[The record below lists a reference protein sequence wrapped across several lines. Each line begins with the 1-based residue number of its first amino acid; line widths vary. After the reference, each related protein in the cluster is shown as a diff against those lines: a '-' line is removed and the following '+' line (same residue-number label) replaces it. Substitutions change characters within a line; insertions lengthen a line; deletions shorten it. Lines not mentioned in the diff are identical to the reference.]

1 MKNRTL
7 HFACISVLF
16 WMSHSSNAAPPEI
29 NTNTIE
35 KSQSKPNSNVSVR
48 VKVLNQLLQEQW
60 EYTLKNSPET
70 ATVLGD
76 LRYNNRWTE
85 LSKNQIE
92 KDKKSTQNFLKRFEA
107 IDSTG
112 FSVTD
117 QLNKDLMIYQLKET
131 LKNYDLKLYEMPFNQ
146 MWGLHL
152 QFPGFISSIPF
163 DNAKQYQDYISRL
176 KQIPLILDQGIQLAK
191 QGQKDGLMPPKYLI
205 EKVAKQINSI
215 AAPAGADS
223 VFASPLKQFPK
234 NISKAEQE
242 RLSREIL
249 QTIDQNV
256 RPAYQKLGTF
266 IQKDYLPY
274 GRQHEG
280 IWSLP
285 NGDELYRFYVENN
298 TTTSESPENIHQLG
312 LKEVARIE
320 AEMLKIAKAQGFN
333 DLKSFQQSLK
343 TNPAVFPKSREEILE
358 IYRGYIAQMQPELP
372 KLFGLL
378 PKNKVEVLPVE
389 QYREKEAAGAEY
401 HQGTPDGSR
410 PGQVY
415 VNTGDFSERSKISME
430 ATAYHEAIP
439 GHHMQID
446 IAQNLPNLPMFRKQP
461 NHTAYIEGW
470 ALYAEQLGKD
480 VGFYKDPL
488 SDYGRLSSE
497 LFRACRLVV
506 DTGVHYKKWTR
517 QQMIDF
523 MREHSALDEPDIQ
536 AEADRYIAI
545 PAQALAYK
553 MGQLKIL
560 ELRELAKQELG
571 DRFDIKAFHDMILN
585 EGKLPLNILNARIKN
600 WIKEQKAKEKKKNQN
615 LGQVL
620 VGPDLK
626 TNRKQNIIIKN
637 IFYFR
642 TLKWKNL

>member
-7 HFACISVLF
+7 HYACISVLF
-16 WMSHSSNAAPPEI
+16 WMSHSSHATPPEI
-29 NTNTIE
+29 NTNTTE
-35 KSQSKPNSNVSVR
+35 KSQAKQKSDVSVR
-48 VKVLNQLLQEQW
+48 VKALNQLLQEQW
-60 EYTLKNSPET
+60 EYTLKNNPET
-70 ATVLGD
+70 ATTLGD
-76 LRYNNRWTE
+76 LRYNDRWTE
-85 LSKNQIE
+85 ISKNQIE
-92 KDKKSTQNFLKRFEA
+92 KDKKTTQNFLKRFEA

-112 FSVTD
+112 FSATD

-163 DNAKQYQDYISRL
+163 DNAKQYQDYIARL

-205 EKVAKQINSI
+205 EKVAKQITSI
-215 AAPAGADS
+215 AMPAGKDS

-480 VGFYKDPL
+480 VGFYKDQL

-571 DRFDIKAFHDMILN
+571 DRFDIKTFHDMILN
-585 EGKLPLNILNARIKN
+585 AGTLPLNILDARIKN
-600 WIKEQKAKEKKKNQN
+600 WIKEQKAAA
-615 LGQVL
+615 
-620 VGPDLK
+620 
-626 TNRKQNIIIKN
+626 
-637 IFYFR
+637 
-642 TLKWKNL
+642 

>member
-16 WMSHSSNAAPPEI
+16 WMSHSSNATTPEI
-29 NTNTIE
+29 STNTTE
-35 KSQSKPNSNVSVR
+35 KSQAKQNSNVSAR
-48 VKVLNQLLQEQW
+48 VKALNQLLQEQW
-60 EYTLKNSPET
+60 EYTLKNNPET
-70 ATVLGD
+70 ATTLGD
-76 LRYNNRWTE
+76 LRYNDRWTE
-85 LSKNQIE
+85 SSKNQIE
-92 KDKKSTQNFLKRFEA
+92 KDKKTTQNFLKRFEA

-112 FSVTD
+112 FSATD

-131 LKNYDLKLYEMPFNQ
+131 LKSYDLKLYEMPFNQ

-163 DNAKQYQDYISRL
+163 DNTKQYQDYIARL

-215 AAPAGADS
+215 ATPAGKDS
-223 VFASPLKQFPK
+223 VFASPLKQFP
-234 NISKAEQE
+234 NSISKAEQE

-249 QTIDQNV
+249 QAIDQNV

-266 IQKDYLPY
+266 IQKDYLPH

-285 NGDELYRFYVENN
+285 NGDELYRYYVENN
-298 TTTSESPENIHQLG
+298 TTTLENPENIHQLG

-523 MREHSALDEPDIQ
+523 MREYSALDEPDIQ

-585 EGKLPLNILNARIKN
+585 PGTLPLNILDARIKN
-600 WIKEQKAKEKKKNQN
+600 WIKEQKAAA
-615 LGQVL
+615 
-620 VGPDLK
+620 
-626 TNRKQNIIIKN
+626 
-637 IFYFR
+637 
-642 TLKWKNL
+642 

>member
-1 MKNRTL
+1 ML
-7 HFACISVLF
+7 Q
-16 WMSHSSNAAPPEI
+16 PPEI

-35 KSQSKPNSNVSVR
+35 KSQSKQKSDVSIR
-48 VKVLNQLLQEQW
+48 VKALNQLLQEQW
-60 EYTLKNSPET
+60 EYTLKNSPEI

-76 LRYNNRWTE
+76 LRYNDRWTE
-85 LSKNQIE
+85 FSKTQIE

-112 FSVTD
+112 FSATD

-163 DNAKQYQDYISRL
+163 DNTKQYQDYISRL

-215 AAPAGADS
+215 AAPAGKDS

-249 QTIDQNV
+249 QAIDQNV

-266 IQKDYLPY
+266 IQKDYLPH

-517 QQMIDF
+517 QQIIDF

-536 AEADRYIAI
+536 AETDRYIAI

-585 EGKLPLNILNARIKN
+585 AGTLPLNILDARIKN
-600 WIKEQKAKEKKKNQN
+600 WIKEQKAAA
-615 LGQVL
+615 
-620 VGPDLK
+620 
-626 TNRKQNIIIKN
+626 
-637 IFYFR
+637 
-642 TLKWKNL
+642 

>member
-16 WMSHSSNAAPPEI
+16 WMSHSSGAANPEI

-35 KSQSKPNSNVSVR
+35 KSQSKQKSDISVR
-48 VKVLNQLLQEQW
+48 VKALNQLLQEQW
-60 EYTLKNSPET
+60 EYTLKNNPEI
-70 ATVLGD
+70 ATTLGD

-85 LSKNQIE
+85 ISKNQIE
-92 KDKKSTQNFLKRFEA
+92 KDKKTTQNFLKRFEA

-112 FSVTD
+112 FSATD
-117 QLNKDLMIYQLKET
+117 QLNKDLMIYQLKES
-131 LKNYDLKLYEMPFNQ
+131 LKYYDLKLYEMPFNQ

-176 KQIPLILDQGIQLAK
+176 KQIPLILEQGVQLAK

-205 EKVAKQINSI
+205 EKVAKQITSI
-215 AAPAGADS
+215 ATPAGKDS

-242 RLSREIL
+242 RLSREVL
-249 QTIDQNV
+249 QAIDQNV

-298 TTTSESPENIHQLG
+298 TTTSESPETIHQLG

-378 PKNKVEVLPVE
+378 PKNKVEVLAVE

-480 VGFYKDPL
+480 VGFYKDQL

-536 AEADRYIAI
+536 AETDRYIAI

-560 ELRELAKQELG
+560 ELRELAKHELG
-571 DRFDIKAFHDMILN
+571 DRFDIKAFHDMVLN
-585 EGKLPLNILNARIKN
+585 AGTLPLNILDARIKN
-600 WIKEQKAKEKKKNQN
+600 WIKEQKAAA
-615 LGQVL
+615 
-620 VGPDLK
+620 
-626 TNRKQNIIIKN
+626 
-637 IFYFR
+637 
-642 TLKWKNL
+642 

>member
-7 HFACISVLF
+7 HFACISALF
-16 WMSHSSNAAPPEI
+16 WMSHSSNATSPEI
-29 NTNTIE
+29 NINTIE
-35 KSQSKPNSNVSVR
+35 KSQAKQNSNISVR
-48 VKVLNQLLQEQW
+48 VKALNQLLQEQW
-60 EYTLKNSPET
+60 EYTLKNNPET
-70 ATVLGD
+70 ATTLGD
-76 LRYNNRWTE
+76 LRYNDRWTE
-85 LSKNQIE
+85 SSKNQIE
-92 KDKKSTQNFLKRFEA
+92 KDKKTTQNFLKRFEA

-112 FSVTD
+112 FSATD
-117 QLNKDLMIYQLKET
+117 QLNKDLMIYQLKDS
-131 LKNYDLKLYEMPFNQ
+131 LKSYDLKLYEMPFNQ

-163 DNAKQYQDYISRL
+163 NNVKQYQDYIARL

-191 QGQKDGLMPPKYLI
+191 QGQKDGLIPPKYLL
-205 EKVAKQINSI
+205 EKVAKQIDSI
-215 AAPAGADS
+215 ATPAGEDS
-223 VFASPLKQFPK
+223 VFASPLKQFP
-234 NISKAEQE
+234 NSIPKAEQE

-249 QTIDQNV
+249 QAIDQNV

-266 IQKDYLPY
+266 IQKDYLPH

-298 TTTSESPENIHQLG
+298 TTTLESPENIHQLG

-553 MGQLKIL
+553 MGQLKII

-585 EGKLPLNILNARIKN
+585 AGTLPLNILDARIKN
-600 WIKEQKAKEKKKNQN
+600 WIKEQKAAA
-615 LGQVL
+615 
-620 VGPDLK
+620 
-626 TNRKQNIIIKN
+626 
-637 IFYFR
+637 
-642 TLKWKNL
+642 

>member
-16 WMSHSSNAAPPEI
+16 WMSHSSNATTPEI
-29 NTNTIE
+29 STNTTE
-35 KSQSKPNSNVSVR
+35 KSQAKQNSNVSAR
-48 VKVLNQLLQEQW
+48 VKALNQLLQEQW
-60 EYTLKNSPET
+60 EYTLKNNPET
-70 ATVLGD
+70 ATTLGD
-76 LRYNNRWTE
+76 LRYNDRWTE
-85 LSKNQIE
+85 SSKNQIE
-92 KDKKSTQNFLKRFEA
+92 KDKKTTQNFLKRFEA

-112 FSVTD
+112 FSATD

-131 LKNYDLKLYEMPFNQ
+131 LKSYDLKLYEMPFNQ

-163 DNAKQYQDYISRL
+163 DNTKQYQDYIARL

-215 AAPAGADS
+215 ATPAGKDS
-223 VFASPLKQFPK
+223 VFASPLKQFP
-234 NISKAEQE
+234 NSISKAEQE

-249 QTIDQNV
+249 QAIDQNV

-266 IQKDYLPY
+266 IQKDYLPH

-285 NGDELYRFYVENN
+285 NGDELYRYYVENN
-298 TTTSESPENIHQLG
+298 TTTLESPENIHQLG

-358 IYRGYIAQMQPELP
+358 IYHGYIAQMQPELP

-560 ELRELAKQELG
+560 ELRELAKEELG
-571 DRFDIKAFHDMILN
+571 DHFDIKAFHDMILN
-585 EGKLPLNILNARIKN
+585 AGTLPLNILDARIKN
-600 WIKEQKAKEKKKNQN
+600 WIKEQKAAA
-615 LGQVL
+615 
-620 VGPDLK
+620 
-626 TNRKQNIIIKN
+626 
-637 IFYFR
+637 
-642 TLKWKNL
+642 

>member
-16 WMSHSSNAAPPEI
+16 WMSHSSNATPPEI
-29 NTNTIE
+29 STNTTE
-35 KSQSKPNSNVSVR
+35 KSQAKQNSNVSVR
-48 VKVLNQLLQEQW
+48 VKALNQLLQEQW
-60 EYTLKNSPET
+60 EYTLKNNPET
-70 ATVLGD
+70 ATTLGD
-76 LRYNNRWTE
+76 LRYNDRWTE
-85 LSKNQIE
+85 FSKNQIE
-92 KDKKSTQNFLKRFEA
+92 KDKKTTQNFLKRFEA

-112 FSVTD
+112 FSATD

-131 LKNYDLKLYEMPFNQ
+131 LKSYDLKLYEMPFNQ

-163 DNAKQYQDYISRL
+163 DNAKQYQDYIARL

-215 AAPAGADS
+215 TTPAGKDS
-223 VFASPLKQFPK
+223 VFASPLKQFPN

-249 QTIDQNV
+249 QAIDQNV

-266 IQKDYLPY
+266 IQKDYLPH

-298 TTTSESPENIHQLG
+298 TTTLESPENIHQLG
-312 LKEVARIE
+312 LKEVVRIE

-585 EGKLPLNILNARIKN
+585 AGTLPLNILDARIKN
-600 WIKEQKAKEKKKNQN
+600 WIKEQKAAA
-615 LGQVL
+615 
-620 VGPDLK
+620 
-626 TNRKQNIIIKN
+626 
-637 IFYFR
+637 
-642 TLKWKNL
+642 

>member
-1 MKNRTL
+1 
-7 HFACISVLF
+7 A
-16 WMSHSSNAAPPEI
+16 
-29 NTNTIE
+29 
-35 KSQSKPNSNVSVR
+35 
-48 VKVLNQLLQEQW
+48 LNQLLQEQW
-60 EYTLKNSPET
+60 EYTLKNNPET

-76 LRYNNRWTE
+76 LRYNDRWTE
-85 LSKNQIE
+85 FSKTQIE

-112 FSVTD
+112 FSATD

-163 DNAKQYQDYISRL
+163 NNTKQYQDYISRL

-205 EKVAKQINSI
+205 EKVAKQIDSI
-215 AAPAGADS
+215 ATPAGADS

-242 RLSREIL
+242 RLSREVL

-266 IQKDYLPY
+266 IQKDYLPH

-536 AEADRYIAI
+536 AETDRYIAI

-560 ELRELAKQELG
+560 ELRELAKHELG

-585 EGKLPLNILNARIKN
+585 AGTLPLNILDARIKN
-600 WIKEQKAKEKKKNQN
+600 WIKEQKAAA
-615 LGQVL
+615 
-620 VGPDLK
+620 
-626 TNRKQNIIIKN
+626 
-637 IFYFR
+637 
-642 TLKWKNL
+642 

>member
-1 MKNRTL
+1 
-7 HFACISVLF
+7 
-16 WMSHSSNAAPPEI
+16 
-29 NTNTIE
+29 
-35 KSQSKPNSNVSVR
+35 
-48 VKVLNQLLQEQW
+48 EQW

-76 LRYNNRWTE
+76 LRYNDRWTE
-85 LSKNQIE
+85 ISKTQIE
-92 KDKKSTQNFLKRFEA
+92 KDKKTTQNFLKRFEA

-112 FSVTD
+112 FSATD

-163 DNAKQYQDYISRL
+163 NNAKQYQDYIARL

-205 EKVAKQINSI
+205 EKVAKQIDSI
-215 AAPAGADS
+215 ATPAGKDS

-242 RLSREIL
+242 RLSREVL
-249 QTIDQNV
+249 QAIDQNV

-446 IAQNLPNLPMFRKQP
+446 IAQNLPSLPMFRKQP

-536 AEADRYIAI
+536 AETDRYIAI

-560 ELRELAKQELG
+560 ELRELAKHELG
-571 DRFDIKAFHDMILN
+571 DRFDIKAFHDMVLN
-585 EGKLPLNILNARIKN
+585 AGTLPLNILDARIKN
-600 WIKEQKAKEKKKNQN
+600 WIKEQKAAA
-615 LGQVL
+615 
-620 VGPDLK
+620 
-626 TNRKQNIIIKN
+626 
-637 IFYFR
+637 
-642 TLKWKNL
+642 

>member
-16 WMSHSSNAAPPEI
+16 WMSHSSNAATPEI
-29 NTNTIE
+29 NINTIE
-35 KSQSKPNSNVSVR
+35 KSQSKQKSDVSVR
-48 VKVLNQLLQEQW
+48 VKALNQLLQEQW
-60 EYTLKNSPET
+60 EYTLKNNPET
-70 ATVLGD
+70 ATTLGD
-76 LRYNNRWTE
+76 LRYNDRWTE
-85 LSKNQIE
+85 SSKSQIE
-92 KDKKSTQNFLKRFEA
+92 KDKKTTQNFLKRFEA
-107 IDSTG
+107 IDSRG
-112 FSVTD
+112 FSATD

-163 DNAKQYQDYISRL
+163 DNVKQYQDYIARL

-191 QGQKDGLMPPKYLI
+191 QGQKDGLIPPKYLL
-205 EKVAKQINSI
+205 EKVAKQIDSI
-215 AAPAGADS
+215 ATPAGKDS
-223 VFASPLKQFPK
+223 VFASPLKQFPS

-249 QTIDQNV
+249 QAIDQNV

-536 AEADRYIAI
+536 AETDRYIAI

-560 ELRELAKQELG
+560 ELRELAKHELG
-571 DRFDIKAFHDMILN
+571 DRFDIKAFHDMVLN
-585 EGKLPLNILNARIKN
+585 AGTLPLNILDARIKN
-600 WIKEQKAKEKKKNQN
+600 WIKEQKVAA
-615 LGQVL
+615 
-620 VGPDLK
+620 
-626 TNRKQNIIIKN
+626 
-637 IFYFR
+637 
-642 TLKWKNL
+642 

>member
-16 WMSHSSNAAPPEI
+16 WMSHSSGAANPEI

-35 KSQSKPNSNVSVR
+35 KSQSKQKSDISVR
-48 VKVLNQLLQEQW
+48 VKALNQLLQEQW
-60 EYTLKNSPET
+60 EYTLKNNPEI
-70 ATVLGD
+70 ATTLGD

-85 LSKNQIE
+85 FSKNQIE
-92 KDKKSTQNFLKRFEA
+92 KDKKTTQNFLKRFEA

-112 FSVTD
+112 FSATD

-205 EKVAKQINSI
+205 EKVAKQITSI
-215 AAPAGADS
+215 ATPAGKDS

-256 RPAYQKLGTF
+256 RPAYQKLGAF
-266 IQKDYLPY
+266 IQKDYLPH

-298 TTTSESPENIHQLG
+298 TTTLESPENIHQLG

-358 IYRGYIAQMQPELP
+358 IYRGYIAQIQPELP

-536 AEADRYIAI
+536 AETDRYIAI

-560 ELRELAKQELG
+560 ELRELAKHELG
-571 DRFDIKAFHDMILN
+571 DRFDIKAFHDMVLN
-585 EGKLPLNILNARIKN
+585 AGTLPLNILDARIKN
-600 WIKEQKAKEKKKNQN
+600 WIKEQKAAA
-615 LGQVL
+615 
-620 VGPDLK
+620 
-626 TNRKQNIIIKN
+626 
-637 IFYFR
+637 
-642 TLKWKNL
+642 

>member
-16 WMSHSSNAAPPEI
+16 WMSHSSGAANPEI

-35 KSQSKPNSNVSVR
+35 KSQSKQKSDISVR
-48 VKVLNQLLQEQW
+48 VKALNQLLQEQW
-60 EYTLKNSPET
+60 EYTLKNNPEI
-70 ATVLGD
+70 ATTLGD

-85 LSKNQIE
+85 FSKNQIK
-92 KDKKSTQNFLKRFEA
+92 KDKKTTQNFLKRFEA

-112 FSVTD
+112 FSATD

-131 LKNYDLKLYEMPFNQ
+131 LKYYDLKLYEMPFNQ

-176 KQIPLILDQGIQLAK
+176 KQIPLILEQGIQLAK

-205 EKVAKQINSI
+205 EKVAKQITSI
-215 AAPAGADS
+215 ATPAGKDS

-242 RLSREIL
+242 RLSREVL
-249 QTIDQNV
+249 QAIDQNV

-312 LKEVARIE
+312 LKEVVRIE

-536 AEADRYIAI
+536 AETDRYIAI

-560 ELRELAKQELG
+560 ELRELAKHELG
-571 DRFDIKAFHDMILN
+571 DRFDIKAFHDMVLN
-585 EGKLPLNILNARIKN
+585 AGTLPLNILDARIKN
-600 WIKEQKAKEKKKNQN
+600 WIKEQKVAA
-615 LGQVL
+615 
-620 VGPDLK
+620 
-626 TNRKQNIIIKN
+626 
-637 IFYFR
+637 
-642 TLKWKNL
+642 

>member
-16 WMSHSSNAAPPEI
+16 WMSHSSGAANPEI

-35 KSQSKPNSNVSVR
+35 KSQSKQKSDISVR
-48 VKVLNQLLQEQW
+48 VKALNQLLQEQW
-60 EYTLKNSPET
+60 EYTLKNNPEI
-70 ATVLGD
+70 ATTLGD

-85 LSKNQIE
+85 FSKTQIE
-92 KDKKSTQNFLKRFEA
+92 KDKKTTQNFLKRFEA

-112 FSVTD
+112 FSATD

-176 KQIPLILDQGIQLAK
+176 KQIPLILEQGIQLAK

-205 EKVAKQINSI
+205 EKVAKQIDSI
-215 AAPAGADS
+215 ATPTGKDS

-480 VGFYKDPL
+480 VGFYKDQL

-523 MREHSALDEPDIQ
+523 IREHSALDEPDIQ

-571 DRFDIKAFHDMILN
+571 DRFDIKTFHDMILN
-585 EGKLPLNILNARIKN
+585 AGTLPLNILDARIKN
-600 WIKEQKAKEKKKNQN
+600 WIKEQKAAA
-615 LGQVL
+615 
-620 VGPDLK
+620 
-626 TNRKQNIIIKN
+626 
-637 IFYFR
+637 
-642 TLKWKNL
+642 

>member
-1 MKNRTL
+1 
-7 HFACISVLF
+7 
-16 WMSHSSNAAPPEI
+16 MSHSSNAATPKI

-35 KSQSKPNSNVSVR
+35 KSQSKQNSNVSVR

-76 LRYNNRWTE
+76 LRYNDRWTE

-112 FSVTD
+112 FSATD

-163 DNAKQYQDYISRL
+163 NNAKQYQDYISRL
-176 KQIPLILDQGIQLAK
+176 KQIPLILEQGIQLAK
-191 QGQKDGLMPPKYLI
+191 QGQKDGLIPPKYLL
-205 EKVAKQINSI
+205 EKVVKQIDSI
-215 AAPAGADS
+215 ATPAGKDS

-249 QTIDQNV
+249 QAIDQNV

-298 TTTSESPENIHQLG
+298 TTTSESPETIHQLG

-320 AEMLKIAKAQGFN
+320 AEMLKIAKAQNFN
-333 DLKSFQQSLK
+333 DLKSFLQSLK

-358 IYRGYIAQMQPELP
+358 IYRGYIAQMQPDLP

-480 VGFYKDPL
+480 VGFYKDQL

-571 DRFDIKAFHDMILN
+571 DRFDIKTFHDMILN
-585 EGKLPLNILNARIKN
+585 AGTLPLNILDARIKN
-600 WIKEQKAKEKKKNQN
+600 WIKEQKAAA
-615 LGQVL
+615 
-620 VGPDLK
+620 
-626 TNRKQNIIIKN
+626 
-637 IFYFR
+637 
-642 TLKWKNL
+642 

>member
-1 MKNRTL
+1 MKNKTL
-7 HFACISVLF
+7 HYACISVLF
-16 WMSHSSNAAPPEI
+16 WMSYSSNATPPEI
-29 NTNTIE
+29 NTNTTE
-35 KSQSKPNSNVSVR
+35 KSQAKQNSDVSVR
-48 VKVLNQLLQEQW
+48 VKALNQLLQEQW
-60 EYTLKNSPET
+60 EYTLKNNPET
-70 ATVLGD
+70 ATTLGD
-76 LRYNNRWTE
+76 LRYNDRWTE
-85 LSKNQIE
+85 FSKNQIE
-92 KDKKSTQNFLKRFEA
+92 KDKKTTQNFLKRLEA

-112 FSVTD
+112 FSATD

-152 QFPGFISSIPF
+152 QFPAFISSIPF
-163 DNAKQYQDYISRL
+163 DNTKQYQDYIARL

-215 AAPAGADS
+215 ATPAGKDS
-223 VFASPLKQFPK
+223 VFASPLKQFPN

-249 QTIDQNV
+249 QAIDQNV

-298 TTTSESPENIHQLG
+298 TTTSESPETIHQLG

-358 IYRGYIAQMQPELP
+358 IYGGYIAQMQPELP

-401 HQGTPDGSR
+401 HQGTSDGSR

-536 AEADRYIAI
+536 AETDRYIAI

-585 EGKLPLNILNARIKN
+585 AGTLPLNILDARIKN
-600 WIKEQKAKEKKKNQN
+600 WIKEQKAAA
-615 LGQVL
+615 
-620 VGPDLK
+620 
-626 TNRKQNIIIKN
+626 
-637 IFYFR
+637 
-642 TLKWKNL
+642 

>member
-16 WMSHSSNAAPPEI
+16 WMSHSSDAAAPEI

-35 KSQSKPNSNVSVR
+35 KSQSKQNSNVSVR
-48 VKVLNQLLQEQW
+48 VKALNQLLQEQW
-60 EYTLKNSPET
+60 EYTLKNNPET
-70 ATVLGD
+70 ATTLGD
-76 LRYNNRWTE
+76 LRYNDRWTE
-85 LSKNQIE
+85 VSKNQIE

-112 FSVTD
+112 FSATD

-131 LKNYDLKLYEMPFNQ
+131 LKSYDLKLYEMPFNQ

-176 KQIPLILDQGIQLAK
+176 KQIPLILDQGTQLAK

-215 AAPAGADS
+215 AAPAGKDS

-242 RLSREIL
+242 RLSREML
-249 QTIDQNV
+249 QAIDQNV
-256 RPAYQKLGTF
+256 RPAYQKLGMF

-285 NGDELYRFYVENN
+285 NGDELYRYYVENN

-536 AEADRYIAI
+536 AETDRYIAI

-560 ELRELAKQELG
+560 ELRELAKHELG

-585 EGKLPLNILNARIKN
+585 AGTLPLNILDARIKN
-600 WIKEQKAKEKKKNQN
+600 WIKEQKAAA
-615 LGQVL
+615 
-620 VGPDLK
+620 
-626 TNRKQNIIIKN
+626 
-637 IFYFR
+637 
-642 TLKWKNL
+642 

>member
-35 KSQSKPNSNVSVR
+35 KSQAKQNSHVSIR
-48 VKVLNQLLQEQW
+48 VKALNQLLQEQW

-76 LRYNNRWTE
+76 LRYNDRWTE

-107 IDSTG
+107 IESTG
-112 FSVTD
+112 FSATD

-163 DNAKQYQDYISRL
+163 DNAKQYQDYIARL
-176 KQIPLILDQGIQLAK
+176 KQIPLILEQGIQLAK

-215 AAPAGADS
+215 AVPAGTDS

-249 QTIDQNV
+249 QAIDQNV

-320 AEMLKIAKAQGFN
+320 AEMLKISKAQGFN

-536 AEADRYIAI
+536 AETDRYIAI

-560 ELRELAKQELG
+560 ELRELAKHELG

-585 EGKLPLNILNARIKN
+585 AGTLPLNILDARIKN
-600 WIKEQKAKEKKKNQN
+600 WIKEQKAAA
-615 LGQVL
+615 
-620 VGPDLK
+620 
-626 TNRKQNIIIKN
+626 
-637 IFYFR
+637 
-642 TLKWKNL
+642 

>member
-16 WMSHSSNAAPPEI
+16 WMSHSSGAANPEI

-35 KSQSKPNSNVSVR
+35 KSQSKQKSDNSVR
-48 VKVLNQLLQEQW
+48 VKALNQLLQEQW
-60 EYTLKNSPET
+60 EYTLKNNPEI
-70 ATVLGD
+70 ATTLGD

-85 LSKNQIE
+85 FSKNQIE
-92 KDKKSTQNFLKRFEA
+92 KDKKTTQNFLKRFEA

-112 FSVTD
+112 FSATD

-176 KQIPLILDQGIQLAK
+176 KQIPLILEQGIQLAK
-191 QGQKDGLMPPKYLI
+191 QGQKDGLIPPKYLL
-205 EKVAKQINSI
+205 EKVAKQIDSI
-215 AAPAGADS
+215 ATPAGKDS

-249 QTIDQNV
+249 QAIDQNV

-358 IYRGYIAQMQPELP
+358 IYRRYIAQMQPELP

-571 DRFDIKAFHDMILN
+571 DRFDIKAFHDMVLN
-585 EGKLPLNILNARIKN
+585 AGTLPLNLLEERIKH
-600 WIKEQKAKEKKKNQN
+600 WIAEQKQA
-615 LGQVL
+615 V
-620 VGPDLK
+620 
-626 TNRKQNIIIKN
+626 
-637 IFYFR
+637 
-642 TLKWKNL
+642 

>member
-7 HFACISVLF
+7 QLACISVLF
-16 WMSHSSNAAPPEI
+16 CMSHSSNAATPEI
-29 NTNTIE
+29 NTNSIE
-35 KSQSKPNSNVSVR
+35 KSQSKQKSDISFR
-48 VKVLNQLLQEQW
+48 VKALNQLLQEHW
-60 EYTLKNSPET
+60 EYTLKNNPEI
-70 ATVLGD
+70 ATTLGD
-76 LRYNNRWTE
+76 FRYNNRWTE
-85 LSKNQIE
+85 FSKNQIE
-92 KDKKSTQNFLKRFEA
+92 KDKKSTQNFLNRFEA
-107 IDSTG
+107 INSTG
-112 FSVTD
+112 FSATN
-117 QLNKDLMIYQLKET
+117 QLNKDLMIYQLKES
-131 LKNYDLKLYEMPFNQ
+131 LKYYDLKLYEMPFNQ

-163 DNAKQYQDYISRL
+163 DNAKQYQDYIARL
-176 KQIPLILDQGIQLAK
+176 KQIPLILDQGIQLAE

-215 AAPAGADS
+215 ATPAGKDS

-234 NISKAEQE
+234 NISKTEQE
-242 RLSREIL
+242 RLSREVL
-249 QTIDQNV
+249 QAIDQNV

-266 IQKDYLPY
+266 IQKDYLPH

-358 IYRGYIAQMQPELP
+358 IYRRYIAQMQPELP

-536 AEADRYIAI
+536 AETDRYIAI

-585 EGKLPLNILNARIKN
+585 AGTLPLNILDARIKN
-600 WIKEQKAKEKKKNQN
+600 WIKEQKAAA
-615 LGQVL
+615 
-620 VGPDLK
+620 
-626 TNRKQNIIIKN
+626 
-637 IFYFR
+637 
-642 TLKWKNL
+642 

>member
-1 MKNRTL
+1 
-7 HFACISVLF
+7 
-16 WMSHSSNAAPPEI
+16 
-29 NTNTIE
+29 NTIE
-35 KSQSKPNSNVSVR
+35 KSQAKQNSHVSIR
-48 VKVLNQLLQEQW
+48 VKALNQLLQEQW

-76 LRYNNRWTE
+76 LRYNDRWTE

-92 KDKKSTQNFLKRFEA
+92 KDKKTTQNFLKRFEA

-112 FSVTD
+112 FSATD

-163 DNAKQYQDYISRL
+163 DNTKQYQDYISRL

-205 EKVAKQINSI
+205 EKVAKQITSI
-215 AAPAGADS
+215 ATPAGKDS

-249 QTIDQNV
+249 QAIDQNV

-266 IQKDYLPY
+266 IEKDYLPH

-343 TNPAVFPKSREEILE
+343 TNPAVFAKSREEILE

-536 AEADRYIAI
+536 AETDRYIAI

-560 ELRELAKQELG
+560 ELRELAKHELG
-571 DRFDIKAFHDMILN
+571 DRFDIKAFHDMVLN
-585 EGKLPLNILNARIKN
+585 AGTLPLNILDARIKN
-600 WIKEQKAKEKKKNQN
+600 WIKEQKAAA
-615 LGQVL
+615 
-620 VGPDLK
+620 
-626 TNRKQNIIIKN
+626 
-637 IFYFR
+637 
-642 TLKWKNL
+642 

>member
-16 WMSHSSNAAPPEI
+16 WMSHSSNATPPEI
-29 NTNTIE
+29 STNTTE
-35 KSQSKPNSNVSVR
+35 KSQAKQNSNVSVR
-48 VKVLNQLLQEQW
+48 VKALNQLLQEQW
-60 EYTLKNSPET
+60 EYTLKNNPET
-70 ATVLGD
+70 ATTLGD
-76 LRYNNRWTE
+76 LRYNDRWTE
-85 LSKNQIE
+85 SSKNQIE
-92 KDKKSTQNFLKRFEA
+92 KDKKTTQNFLKRFEA

-112 FSVTD
+112 FSATD

-131 LKNYDLKLYEMPFNQ
+131 LKSYDLKLYEMPFNQ

-163 DNAKQYQDYISRL
+163 NNTKQYQDYIARL

-215 AAPAGADS
+215 AAPAGKDS
-223 VFASPLKQFPK
+223 VFASPLKQFPN

-249 QTIDQNV
+249 QAIDQNV

-266 IQKDYLPY
+266 IQKDYLPH

-298 TTTSESPENIHQLG
+298 TTTLESPETIHQLG

-560 ELRELAKQELG
+560 ELRELAKHELG

-585 EGKLPLNILNARIKN
+585 AGTLPLNILDARIKN
-600 WIKEQKAKEKKKNQN
+600 WIKEQKAAA
-615 LGQVL
+615 
-620 VGPDLK
+620 
-626 TNRKQNIIIKN
+626 
-637 IFYFR
+637 
-642 TLKWKNL
+642 

>member
-16 WMSHSSNAAPPEI
+16 WMSHSSGAANPEI

-35 KSQSKPNSNVSVR
+35 KSQSKQKSDISVR
-48 VKVLNQLLQEQW
+48 VKALNQLLQEQW
-60 EYTLKNSPET
+60 EYTLKNNPEI
-70 ATVLGD
+70 ATTLGD

-85 LSKNQIE
+85 FSKNQIE
-92 KDKKSTQNFLKRFEA
+92 KDKKTTQNFLKRFEA

-112 FSVTD
+112 FSATD
-117 QLNKDLMIYQLKET
+117 QLNKDLMIYQLKES
-131 LKNYDLKLYEMPFNQ
+131 LKYYDLKLYEMPFNQ

-163 DNAKQYQDYISRL
+163 DNAKQYQDYIARL

-205 EKVAKQINSI
+205 EKVAKQITSI
-215 AAPAGADS
+215 AAPAGKDS
-223 VFASPLKQFPK
+223 VFASPLKQFPN

-249 QTIDQNV
+249 QAIDQNV

-266 IQKDYLPY
+266 IEKDYLPY

-560 ELRELAKQELG
+560 ELRELAKHELG
-571 DRFDIKAFHDMILN
+571 DRFDIKAFHDMVLN
-585 EGKLPLNILNARIKN
+585 AGTLPLNILDARIKN
-600 WIKEQKAKEKKKNQN
+600 WIKEQKAAA
-615 LGQVL
+615 
-620 VGPDLK
+620 
-626 TNRKQNIIIKN
+626 
-637 IFYFR
+637 
-642 TLKWKNL
+642 

>member
-16 WMSHSSNAAPPEI
+16 WMSHSSDAATPET

-35 KSQSKPNSNVSVR
+35 KSQSKQNSGVSVR
-48 VKVLNQLLQEQW
+48 VKALNQLLQEQW
-60 EYTLKNSPET
+60 EYTLKNNPET
-70 ATVLGD
+70 ATTLGD
-76 LRYNNRWTE
+76 LRYNDRWTE
-85 LSKNQIE
+85 VSKNQIE
-92 KDKKSTQNFLKRFEA
+92 KDKKSTQKFLKRFEA

-112 FSVTD
+112 FSATD
-117 QLNKDLMIYQLKET
+117 QLNKDLMIYQLKES

-163 DNAKQYQDYISRL
+163 DNAKQYQDYITRL
-176 KQIPLILDQGIQLAK
+176 KQIPLILDQGIQLAE

-205 EKVAKQINSI
+205 EKVAKQIDNI
-215 AAPAGADS
+215 ATPAGKDS

-249 QTIDQNV
+249 QAIDQHV

-285 NGDELYRFYVENN
+285 KGDELYRYYVENN
-298 TTTSESPENIHQLG
+298 TTTSESPETIHQLG

-536 AEADRYIAI
+536 AETDRYIAI

-560 ELRELAKQELG
+560 ELRELAKHELG

-585 EGKLPLNILNARIKN
+585 AGTLPLNILDARIKN
-600 WIKEQKAKEKKKNQN
+600 WIKEQKAAA
-615 LGQVL
+615 
-620 VGPDLK
+620 
-626 TNRKQNIIIKN
+626 
-637 IFYFR
+637 
-642 TLKWKNL
+642 

>member
-16 WMSHSSNAAPPEI
+16 WMSHSSNAKPPEI
-29 NTNTIE
+29 STNTTE
-35 KSQSKPNSNVSVR
+35 KSQAKQNSNVSVR
-48 VKVLNQLLQEQW
+48 VKALNQLLQEQW
-60 EYTLKNSPET
+60 EYTLKNNPET
-70 ATVLGD
+70 ATRLGD
-76 LRYNNRWTE
+76 LRYNDRWTE
-85 LSKNQIE
+85 SSKNQIE
-92 KDKKSTQNFLKRFEA
+92 KDKKTTQNFLKRFEA

-112 FSVTD
+112 FSATD
-117 QLNKDLMIYQLKET
+117 QLNKDLKIYQLKET
-131 LKNYDLKLYEMPFNQ
+131 LKSYDVKSYEMPFNQ

-163 DNAKQYQDYISRL
+163 DNAKQYQDYIARL

-215 AAPAGADS
+215 AAPAGKDS

-249 QTIDQNV
+249 QAIDQNV

-266 IQKDYLPY
+266 IQKDYLPH

-298 TTTSESPENIHQLG
+298 TTTLESPENIHQLG

-461 NHTAYIEGW
+461 NDTAYIEGW

-585 EGKLPLNILNARIKN
+585 AGTLPLNILDARIKN
-600 WIKEQKAKEKKKNQN
+600 WIKEQKAAA
-615 LGQVL
+615 
-620 VGPDLK
+620 
-626 TNRKQNIIIKN
+626 
-637 IFYFR
+637 
-642 TLKWKNL
+642 

>member
-16 WMSHSSNAAPPEI
+16 WMSHSSNATPPEI
-29 NTNTIE
+29 STNTTE
-35 KSQSKPNSNVSVR
+35 KSQAKQNSDVSVR
-48 VKVLNQLLQEQW
+48 VKALNQLLQEQW
-60 EYTLKNSPET
+60 EYTLKNNPET
-70 ATVLGD
+70 ATTLGD
-76 LRYNNRWTE
+76 LRYNDRWTE
-85 LSKNQIE
+85 FSKNQIE
-92 KDKKSTQNFLKRFEA
+92 KDKKTTQNFLKRFEA

-112 FSVTD
+112 FSATD

-131 LKNYDLKLYEMPFNQ
+131 LKSYDLKLYEMPFNQ

-163 DNAKQYQDYISRL
+163 DNTKQYQDYIARL

-191 QGQKDGLMPPKYLI
+191 QGQKDSLMPPKYLI

-215 AAPAGADS
+215 AAPAGKDS
-223 VFASPLKQFPK
+223 VFASPLKQFPN

-249 QTIDQNV
+249 QAIDQNV

-266 IQKDYLPY
+266 IQKDYLPH

-298 TTTSESPENIHQLG
+298 TTTLESPENIHQLG

-333 DLKSFQQSLK
+333 DLKIFQQSLK

-401 HQGTPDGSR
+401 HQGTPNGSR

-571 DRFDIKAFHDMILN
+571 DRFDIKAFHDMVLN
-585 EGKLPLNILNARIKN
+585 AGTLPLNILDARIKN
-600 WIKEQKAKEKKKNQN
+600 WIKEQKAAA
-615 LGQVL
+615 
-620 VGPDLK
+620 
-626 TNRKQNIIIKN
+626 
-637 IFYFR
+637 
-642 TLKWKNL
+642 

>member
-16 WMSHSSNAAPPEI
+16 WMSHSSNATTPEI
-29 NTNTIE
+29 STNTTE
-35 KSQSKPNSNVSVR
+35 KSQAKQNSNVSVR
-48 VKVLNQLLQEQW
+48 VKALNQLLQEQW
-60 EYTLKNSPET
+60 EYTLKNNPET
-70 ATVLGD
+70 ATTLGD
-76 LRYNNRWTE
+76 LRYNDRWTE
-85 LSKNQIE
+85 SSKNQIE
-92 KDKKSTQNFLKRFEA
+92 KDKKTTQNFLKRFEA

-112 FSVTD
+112 FSATD

-131 LKNYDLKLYEMPFNQ
+131 LKSYDLKLYEMPFNQ

-163 DNAKQYQDYISRL
+163 DNAKQYQDYIARL

-215 AAPAGADS
+215 ATPAGKDS
-223 VFASPLKQFPK
+223 VFASPLKQFP
-234 NISKAEQE
+234 NSISKAEQE

-249 QTIDQNV
+249 QAIDQNV

-266 IQKDYLPY
+266 IQKDYLPH

-285 NGDELYRFYVENN
+285 NGDELYRYYVENN
-298 TTTSESPENIHQLG
+298 TTTLESPENIHQLG

-523 MREHSALDEPDIQ
+523 MRDHSALDEPDIQ

-585 EGKLPLNILNARIKN
+585 AGTLPLNILDARIKN
-600 WIKEQKAKEKKKNQN
+600 WIKEQKAAA
-615 LGQVL
+615 
-620 VGPDLK
+620 
-626 TNRKQNIIIKN
+626 
-637 IFYFR
+637 
-642 TLKWKNL
+642 

>member
-16 WMSHSSNAAPPEI
+16 LMSHSADAATPEI
-29 NTNTIE
+29 NINTIE
-35 KSQSKPNSNVSVR
+35 KSQSKQNSDVSVQ
-48 VKVLNQLLQEQW
+48 VKALNQLLQEQW
-60 EYTLKNSPET
+60 EYTLKNNPET
-70 ATVLGD
+70 ATTLGD
-76 LRYNNRWTE
+76 LRYNDRWTE
-85 LSKNQIE
+85 SSKNQIE
-92 KDKKSTQNFLKRFEA
+92 KDKKTTQNFLKRFEA

-112 FSVTD
+112 FSATD
-117 QLNKDLMIYQLKET
+117 QLNKNLMIYQLKET

-215 AAPAGADS
+215 ATPAGKDS

-249 QTIDQNV
+249 QAIDQNV

-536 AEADRYIAI
+536 AETDRYIAI

-585 EGKLPLNILNARIKN
+585 AGTLPLNILDARIKN
-600 WIKEQKAKEKKKNQN
+600 WIKEQKAAA
-615 LGQVL
+615 
-620 VGPDLK
+620 
-626 TNRKQNIIIKN
+626 
-637 IFYFR
+637 
-642 TLKWKNL
+642 

>member
-7 HFACISVLF
+7 QLACISVLF
-16 WMSHSSNAAPPEI
+16 WMFHSSNATTPEI

-35 KSQSKPNSNVSVR
+35 KSQSKQNINVPVR
-48 VKVLNQLLQEQW
+48 VKALNQLLQEQW

-76 LRYNNRWTE
+76 LRYNDRWTE

-112 FSVTD
+112 FSATD

-163 DNAKQYQDYISRL
+163 NNAKQYQDYISRL

-215 AAPAGADS
+215 AVPAGADS

-242 RLSREIL
+242 RLSREVL
-249 QTIDQNV
+249 QAIDQNV

-585 EGKLPLNILNARIKN
+585 AGTLPLNILDARIKN
-600 WIKEQKAKEKKKNQN
+600 WIKEQKAAA
-615 LGQVL
+615 
-620 VGPDLK
+620 
-626 TNRKQNIIIKN
+626 
-637 IFYFR
+637 
-642 TLKWKNL
+642 

>member
-16 WMSHSSNAAPPEI
+16 WMSHSSNAATREI
-29 NTNTIE
+29 NTNSIE
-35 KSQSKPNSNVSVR
+35 KSQSKQKSDVSVR
-48 VKVLNQLLQEQW
+48 VKALNQLLQEQW
-60 EYTLKNSPET
+60 EYTLKNNPET
-70 ATVLGD
+70 ATTLGD
-76 LRYNNRWTE
+76 LRYNDRWTE
-85 LSKNQIE
+85 FSKNQIE
-92 KDKKSTQNFLKRFEA
+92 KDKKTTQNFLKRFEA

-112 FSVTD
+112 FSATD

-176 KQIPLILDQGIQLAK
+176 KQIPLILEQGIQLAK

-205 EKVAKQINSI
+205 EKVAKQIDSI
-215 AAPAGADS
+215 ATPTGKDS

-401 HQGTPDGSR
+401 HQGTPEGSR

-480 VGFYKDPL
+480 VGFYKDQL

-523 MREHSALDEPDIQ
+523 IREHSALDEPDIQ

-571 DRFDIKAFHDMILN
+571 DRFDIKTFHDMILN
-585 EGKLPLNILNARIKN
+585 AGTLPLNILDARIKN
-600 WIKEQKAKEKKKNQN
+600 WIKEQKAAA
-615 LGQVL
+615 
-620 VGPDLK
+620 
-626 TNRKQNIIIKN
+626 
-637 IFYFR
+637 
-642 TLKWKNL
+642 

>member
-1 MKNRTL
+1 
-7 HFACISVLF
+7 
-16 WMSHSSNAAPPEI
+16 
-29 NTNTIE
+29 
-35 KSQSKPNSNVSVR
+35 
-48 VKVLNQLLQEQW
+48 QW
-60 EYTLKNSPET
+60 EYTLKNNPET
-70 ATVLGD
+70 ATALGD
-76 LRYNNRWTE
+76 LRYNDRWTE
-85 LSKNQIE
+85 ISKNQIE
-92 KDKKSTQNFLKRFEA
+92 KDKKTTQNFLKRFEA

-112 FSVTD
+112 FSATD

-163 DNAKQYQDYISRL
+163 NNAKQYQDYISRL

-205 EKVAKQINSI
+205 EKVAKQIDSI
-215 AAPAGADS
+215 ATPAGADS

-242 RLSREIL
+242 RLSREVL
-249 QTIDQNV
+249 QTINQYV

-266 IQKDYLPY
+266 IQKDYLPH

-480 VGFYKDPL
+480 IGFYKDPL

-585 EGKLPLNILNARIKN
+585 AGTLPLNILDARIKN
-600 WIKEQKAKEKKKNQN
+600 WIKEQKAAA
-615 LGQVL
+615 
-620 VGPDLK
+620 
-626 TNRKQNIIIKN
+626 
-637 IFYFR
+637 
-642 TLKWKNL
+642 